1 MKISVIGLGYVGLP
15 LFLELSKNFKV
26 QGYDRDTN
34 RVNELKRGFDKN
46 DNTNNLILKKKN
58 NLISNN
64 LSTLIDSNVFIITL
78 PTPIN
83 KNKQPDIKNI
93 INITKS
99 LSKLIKSNDLVI
111 YESTFYPG
119 LTEDILIPILE
130 KGSNL
135 NCKYDNTKT
144 KKNFSVGYSPERV
157 NPGDKNNNIKNIN
170 KIISATNK
178 KALNKMN
185 KIYSSFVKVS
195 LHKTSNIKTAEA
207 SKVIENIQRDLNI
220 ALMNE
225 LSTIFNKMDINTSE
239 VLNAASTK
247 WNFVKFEPG
256 FVGGHCIGID
266 PYYLAFKAKKIGIKP
281 KIILQ
286 GRVLNE
292 SMAKYASEM
301 IIKRSEEIKV
311 NFDLARVLIM
321 GFSFKE
327 NCNDIRNSKIFDI
340 YKQLNKTFKRIDV
353 FDPIVDLKDVK
364 KMYDIDMISAPS
376 KAKYDIVI
384 VTVKHEIFQK
394 NSLKKLN
401 INTKKKYI
409 LFDLKKTYPHLK
421 SDFSL

>member
-207 SKVIENIQRDLNI
+207 SKVIENIQRDQY
-220 ALMNE
+220 
-225 LSTIFNKMDINTSE
+225 
-239 VLNAASTK
+239 
-247 WNFVKFEPG
+247 
-256 FVGGHCIGID
+256 C
-266 PYYLAFKAKKIGIKP
+266 
-281 KIILQ
+281 
-286 GRVLNE
+286 LNE
-292 SMAKYASEM
+292 
-301 IIKRSEEIKV
+301 
-311 NFDLARVLIM
+311 
-321 GFSFKE
+321 
-327 NCNDIRNSKIFDI
+327 
-340 YKQLNKTFKRIDV
+340 
-353 FDPIVDLKDVK
+353 
-364 KMYDIDMISAPS
+364 
-376 KAKYDIVI
+376 
-384 VTVKHEIFQK
+384 
-394 NSLKKLN
+394 
-401 INTKKKYI
+401 
-409 LFDLKKTYPHLK
+409 
-421 SDFSL
+421 